1 MRPCTEQKKVDA
13 VISASMICKIESIYP
28 VVKATG
34 FFIFSDEDAFYKIA
48 TYVKFTATFEKYL
61 QNAYVT
67 INEQVN
73 AIDREG

>member
-13 VISASMICKIESIYP
+13 AKSASMVCKIESIYP

-34 FFIFSDEDAFYKIA
+34 FFIFSVEDAFYKIA

-67 INEQVN
+67 INE
-73 AIDREG
+73 

>member
-1 MRPCTEQKKVDA
+1 
-13 VISASMICKIESIYP
+13 MICKIESIYP

-34 FFIFSDEDAFYKIA
+34 FFIFSVEDAFYKIA

-67 INEQVN
+67 INE
-73 AIDREG
+73 